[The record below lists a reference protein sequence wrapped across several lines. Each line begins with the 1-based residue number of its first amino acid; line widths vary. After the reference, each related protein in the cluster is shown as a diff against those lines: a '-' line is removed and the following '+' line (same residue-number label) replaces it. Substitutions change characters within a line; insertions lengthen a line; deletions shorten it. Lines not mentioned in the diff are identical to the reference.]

1 MGFAHAAGQA
11 RDELIA
17 RFQRLFEEG
26 AIEGV
31 AVVAADANACS
42 ACTVLA
48 DRVYV
53 PRKLP
58 RVPIEGCTGRG
69 GCRCRYEPAVTVVE

>member
-1 MGFAHAAGQA
+1 MRDAGQS
-11 RDELIA
+11 REELIA

-31 AVVAADANACS
+31 ALVAADANACS
-42 ACTVLA
+42 ACAAAT
-48 DRVYV
+48 DRVYA

-58 RVPIEGCTGRG
+58 TLPIAGCRAKG
-69 GCRCRYEPAVTVVE
+69 GCRCRYEPVVTVVE

>member
-1 MGFAHAAGQA
+1 VGDARGDSQA

-17 RFQRLFEEG
+17 RFQRLLDEG

-31 AVVAADANACS
+31 AVVAADANACP
-42 ACTVLA
+42 ACAALA
-48 DRVYV
+48 DRVYT
-53 PRKLP
+53 PLRLP
-58 RVPIEGCTGRG
+58 RLPIEGCRDGR